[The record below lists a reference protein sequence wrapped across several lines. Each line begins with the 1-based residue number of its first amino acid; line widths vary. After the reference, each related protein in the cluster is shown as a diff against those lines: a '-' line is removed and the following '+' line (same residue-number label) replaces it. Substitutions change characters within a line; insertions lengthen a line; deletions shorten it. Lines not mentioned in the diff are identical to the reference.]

1 MKIEWTLGK
10 ITVAIATVIVL
21 GFCAAAIAKAEGEDV
36 KVFKEVMKACKHSDT
51 GEAMLFF
58 PIPMGNMPPPTLK
71 EIDAYVNS
79 EEKYKKSV
87 EGSSPCWTRARW
99 KIYAR
104 AELMR
109 QRVMVDMKPST
120 KQ

>member
-87 EGSSPCWTRARW
+87 EGSSPCWTRERW
-99 KIYAR
+99 KIYMR
-104 AELMR
+104 SVLMEQR
-109 QRVMVDMKPST
+109 QQVRKAPGT
-120 KQ
+120 K

>member
-21 GFCAAAIAKAEGEDV
+21 SYFVASVAQAETDQD
-36 KVFKEVMKACKHSDT
+36 KVFKEVMKECKHTETSD
-51 GEAMLFF
+51 ALIFF

-71 EIDAYVNS
+71 EIEIYVNS
-79 EEKYKKSV
+79 QENYKKSV
-87 EGSSPCWTRARW
+87 AESSPCWTYARW

-104 AELMR
+104 AELMK
-109 QRVMVDMKPST
+109 QRVMVDRKPAA
-120 KQ
+120 K